1 MLQIRHSLCNT
12 NQNPQIQTIDWV
24 NELITPLINLMN
36 TLNLEKS

>member
-12 NQNPQIQTIDWV
+12 NQNPLQTIDWV
-24 NELITPLINLMN
+24 NELITPMINLMI

>member
-12 NQNPQIQTIDWV
+12 NQNIQIQTIDWV

-36 TLNLEKS
+36 ILNLEKS